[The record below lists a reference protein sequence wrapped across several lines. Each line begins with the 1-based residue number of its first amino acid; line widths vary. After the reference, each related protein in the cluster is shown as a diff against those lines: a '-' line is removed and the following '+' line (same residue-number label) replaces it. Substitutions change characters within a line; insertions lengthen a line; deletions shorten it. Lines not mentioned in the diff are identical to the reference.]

1 MQMLFAVSCATAGEQ
16 RELVRRILHCIL
28 DAGYSPMKFFA
39 KDYKKY
45 FYLAELCSLV
55 DLSAVRL
62 IAVPLHISDPRHRE
76 RSAGFSPLKSSRQR
90 QPMFVAAQM
99 VKMGVQYSLWGGSVV
114 NLGTEA
120 HHRKYFDDID
130 TFRLPGTLG
139 VSVLFRAAVIQLVAC
154 ADMAHAGLCARAS
167 RALVPSEPTHAP
179 DWHPGC
185 DIPFWLTLVKRT
197 LQVASR

>member
-1 MQMLFAVSCATAGEQ
+1 MALKMLSGFAAVGEQ
-16 RELVRRILHCIL
+16 RELVRGILHCIL

-62 IAVPLHISDPRHRE
+62 CAVLFLFLWFTSIPSNCCLLSSPASVLRNQYSLVHTGLSADE
-76 RSAGFSPLKSSRQR
+76 RFAMP
-90 QPMFVAAQM
+90 QM

-130 TFRLPGTLG
+130 TFRLPGTLRLRPRAHL
-139 VSVLFRAAVIQLVAC
+139 SVHR
-154 ADMAHAGLCARAS
+154 LCMLSWGRAS
-167 RALVPSEPTHAP
+167 V
-179 DWHPGC
+179 
-185 DIPFWLTLVKRT
+185 
-197 LQVASR
+197 